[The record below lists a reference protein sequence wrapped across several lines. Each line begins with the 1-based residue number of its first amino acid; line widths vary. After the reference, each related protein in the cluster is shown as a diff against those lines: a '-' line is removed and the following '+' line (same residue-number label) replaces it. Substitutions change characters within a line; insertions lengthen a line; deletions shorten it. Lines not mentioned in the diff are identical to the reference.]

1 MTDSVD
7 PAAYPDMDAI
17 RAAHDA
23 PRPRQTPH
31 IDGGSPA
38 IDRFLRSL
46 EIDYENW
53 HDGIGFDVEALREAT
68 PSERVFAELQLDAT
82 RDWRDVEALAVL
94 AQLGSTTA
102 ERSLRTALRS
112 GSHEIRLAVLRHAP
126 QLVEAQARLE
136 LILHALDG
144 ATIMDGL
151 VATLAEVESFHPAPI
166 VDALWRGL
174 TTRPGDVAVH
184 YAAMLAFLYGKAEST
199 FDWSLRPLFLR
210 FNTPSET
217 ERQAALGALRALT
230 GGEQTP

>member
-23 PRPRQTPH
+23 PRPRSMPH
-31 IDGGSPA
+31 FDGGSPA

-46 EIDYENW
+46 DIDYEKW

-68 PSERVFAELQLDAT
+68 PAERAFAESQLDAT
-82 RDWRDVEALAVL
+82 RDWRDVEALAVF

-102 ERSLRTALRS
+102 ERSLRTALRT
-112 GSHEIRLAVLRHAP
+112 GSHEIRLAVVRHAP
-126 QLVEAQARLE
+126 QLVEEQARTE
-136 LILHALDG
+136 LLLHALEG

-151 VATLAEVESFHPAPI
+151 VAALAEVERFHPAPI

-174 TTRPGDVAVH
+174 ITRPGDVAVH

-199 FDWSLRPLFLR
+199 FDWSLRPLFLK
-210 FNTPSET
+210 FNTPNET
-217 ERQAALGALRALT
+217 ERQAAITELRALT
-230 GGEQTP
+230 AAEQTP